1 MRKGKKIEHK
11 HVTLYIY
18 RNNKKFKII
27 GFDVPQKFRRPEI
40 RLTMDYPEDLI
51 LIRKIVS
58 SLPKNKKIP
67 NLETIIKIIDKNK
80 KLQKINSQ
88 YSHKNRK
95 WL

>member
-1 MRKGKKIEHK
+1 MGGLQDFLCIKKENWCVQGNGSIR
-11 HVTLYIY
+11 TSM
-18 RNNKKFKII
+18 
-27 GFDVPQKFRRPEI
+27 PEI

-51 LIRKIVS
+51 LIRKIVL